1 MLIQKV
7 YINAVGIVK
16 TDETGSDFIEMD
28 YEIYNFWDY
37 LPKKHTVKPVK
48 L

>member
-16 TDETGSDFIEMD
+16 TGDFIEMD
-28 YEIYNFWDY
+28 YEIYNF
-37 LPKKHTVKPVK
+37 
-48 L
+48 